1 MVDVLT
7 MQDFI
12 DLPAIMLENSKNS
25 RYIQLLSEK
34 TICNYYYQ
42 DLKKDLIAKFN
53 KFKDSKHIIAV
64 SNDFSLKSNMSDLN
78 SVRTNQ
84 SKSDKVG
91 NFIQKKVDL
100 SIWSR
105 DIYIILVN
113 LSKEL
118 TFNETLYLVSTFFE
132 GKTEEKII
140 EILDV
145 GKKSLYKIK
154 KSCLVKIKLEFDK
167 YDV

>member
-12 DLPAIMLENSKNS
+12 DLPAIMLENSKSS

-34 TICNYYYQ
+34 TICNYYYP

-53 KFKDSKHIIAV
+53 KFKDSKHIIAF